1 MTGMGK
7 TEAHE
12 NFTGSRN
19 GTGYSG
25 RTAERS
31 SAAASAPQKPAAA
44 LAELMPGVSAGR
56 PADTGVP
63 APLSAA
69 FLAPG
74 RRSFFNSAFAVFL
87 VALVLRLVFA
97 WSGITGEIQGC
108 FIRPDSAGYLAP
120 AVSLMDSG
128 EYRGPDG
135 ALTAHRTP
143 GLPSFLAVLITF
155 GVRPAAESDTV
166 WLSVILLILGALTV
180 FPVYCSCRY
189 FSGRTCSA
197 AAALLFAMN
206 PTAVAHAPMLLS
218 DTFFMLLTA
227 FVLFFFISYAY
238 GMRHDLFYFYSAA
251 TLAAL
256 SALVRPVGL
265 FFFLP
270 LIAAL
275 FLTADKRTFRQK
287 AVMSATTYLICF
299 AVLLPWILR
308 NHSIGAGWRLD
319 AGSATTMV
327 HNASA
332 LESVVMGTDGDTLR
346 RRYEEQFRMEYE
358 ADPLR
363 YNTDGAKMDHVE
375 KTMASKIL
383 AHPVRYILLS
393 LRPWVFL
400 PDIPTFLEIQ
410 GVTQTERGT
419 FDVLNREGIFA
430 AVAHYFDGNG
440 LALLGTLP
448 LLIGVLILYLAAVA
462 GFILAIRRKQWL
474 TAFLLFAFGLY
485 FTLMTGPVQ
494 MPRYQMPAL
503 PVLCVLAAITFQTL
517 AARRCEGK

>member
-69 FLAPG
+69 FLTPG

-197 AAALLFAMN
+197 AAALLLIFPKQSADRTFIDHWSWILFGVTLYASYKKVN
-206 PTAVAHAPMLLS
+206 PILL
-218 DTFFMLLTA
+218 
-227 FVLFFFISYAY
+227 I
-238 GMRHDLFYFYSAA
+238 
-251 TLAAL
+251 AL
-256 SALVRPVGL
+256 SA
-265 FFFLP
+265 
-270 LIAAL
+270 
-275 FLTADKRTFRQK
+275 
-287 AVMSATTYLICF
+287 
-299 AVLLPWILR
+299 
-308 NHSIGAGWRLD
+308 
-319 AGSATTMV
+319 
-327 HNASA
+327 
-332 LESVVMGTDGDTLR
+332 
-346 RRYEEQFRMEYE
+346 
-358 ADPLR
+358 
-363 YNTDGAKMDHVE
+363 
-375 KTMASKIL
+375 
-383 AHPVRYILLS
+383 
-393 LRPWVFL
+393 
-400 PDIPTFLEIQ
+400 
-410 GVTQTERGT
+410 
-419 FDVLNREGIFA
+419 
-430 AVAHYFDGNG
+430 
-440 LALLGTLP
+440 
-448 LLIGVLILYLAAVA
+448 VA
-462 GFILAIRRKQWL
+462 GIVI
-474 TAFLLFAFGLY
+474 Y
-485 FTLMTGPVQ
+485 
-494 MPRYQMPAL
+494 AL
-503 PVLCVLAAITFQTL
+503 
-517 AARRCEGK
+517 